1 MYLIKLK
8 SILDKNNLQ
17 SLTYNAGMEII
28 KFFDTYINSINGLR
42 TILKTSKRIIPNE
55 VDRLYIFTV
64 VVLFIWERS

>member
-1 MYLIKLK
+1 LYLIKLK